1 MWISCRSTPTITAF
15 IRHVD
20 YFRGKVQYH
29 SIFRLQRRFGDAIL
43 LTGNLFL
50 QAIAEAMS
58 QARSI
63 VGEGVCVLRMS
74 LRIGAARLVTTLMTI
89 TAVVTGMGAIP
100 IGARQSSADQPDKY
114 TWLEDIHGDRQLAW
128 VKTENARTAAVLEK
142 DSHFA
147 PLEAEALKVLESPER
162 LPEPEFRNGAVYNTW
177 HDAEHVRGILRRM
190 TLKDY
195 LAAEP
200 KWETVLDYDALS
212 KVDKQSWVGKG
223 LTCLLPDDELCM
235 VALSAGGED
244 AVTLREMNLKT
255 GKFVEGGFGLPR
267 GKQTVAWVDKDT
279 LLIARD
285 WGPGTMSEAGYAITI
300 RQWRRGEP
308 LEGAKEVF
316 RGDTKDN
323 GYGDYPRVFLDGQD
337 HRAVMVERNL
347 STFARENY
355 ILLPG
360 GAKKLALPLKARVS
374 GLLDGQLLVT
384 LNEDWT
390 PQGQM
395 KNIVQGSVVALELT
409 AVEKDQTRLKPTV
422 VFAPTA
428 QEFEQWFSTTK
439 NHLILATLEHVQQ
452 RAYVYTLGS
461 DGNWTPKRLP
471 VPDNLTI
478 DSVAASNTDDRFF
491 LGVEGFLT
499 PPSLWL
505 GDAGDGS
512 FALAK
517 SQKSQFDAS
526 GDVVEQLEAISKDGT
541 RVPYFVVH
549 RKDMRYDGSNATLLT
564 AYGGFQLAYTPS
576 YSVVDGKLWLE
587 HGGVYVL
594 ANIRGGGEF
603 GPAWHEAGIKT
614 HRQRIYDD
622 FYAVAQDLVTRKIT
636 SSRRLG
642 ILGGSNGG
650 LLMGVEFTQ
659 HPEMWNA
666 VVIQVPLLDMLGFEH
681 LSAGASWVGEYGSV
695 SVPEE
700 RAFLASI
707 SPYNQ
712 LKPDVHYPEPLIF
725 TTTKDD
731 RVGPVHARKFAARME
746 EFHEPFF
753 YDEITEGGHGEG
765 ADNKQEARTDAEY
778 FTYLMMK
785 LMDSNDTGHHN

>member
-1 MWISCRSTPTITAF
+1 
-15 IRHVD
+15 
-20 YFRGKVQYH
+20 
-29 SIFRLQRRFGDAIL
+29 
-43 LTGNLFL
+43 
-50 QAIAEAMS
+50 
-58 QARSI
+58 
-63 VGEGVCVLRMS
+63 MS
-74 LRIGAARLVTTLMTI
+74 LTRGAARLVTKLMAI
-89 TAVVTGMGAIP
+89 AAVVTGMGATP
-100 IGARQSSADQPDKY
+100 ESAQQSSAEQPDKY
-114 TWLEDIHGDRQLAW
+114 TWLEDIHGERQMAW
-128 VKTENARTAAVLEK
+128 VKAENVRTAAVLEK

-147 PLEAEALKVLESPER
+147 LLHAEALRVLESPDR

-177 HDAEHVRGILRRM
+177 HDAEHARGIVRRA

-212 KVDKQSWVGKG
+212 KAEKQSWVGKG
-223 LTCLLPDDELCM
+223 LTCLQPEDELCL
-235 VALSAGGED
+235 VALSEGGED

-255 GKFVEGGFGLPR
+255 ARFVEGGFALPR
-267 GKQTVAWVDKDT
+267 GKQRVAWVDKDT
-279 LLIARD
+279 LLIGRD
-285 WGPGTMSEAGYAITI
+285 WGPGTMSEAGYPITV
-300 RQWRRGEP
+300 RQWKRGQP
-308 LEGAKEVF
+308 LESAEEVF

-323 GYGDYPRVFLDGQD
+323 GYGNSPRVLVDGQG
-337 HRAVMVERNL
+337 HRAVIVERNL
-347 STFARENY
+347 NTFAHENY
-355 ILLPG
+355 LLFPG
-360 GAKKLALPLKARVS
+360 GAKKLSLPLKARVS
-374 GLLDGQLLVT
+374 ALLDGWLLVT
-384 LNEDWT
+384 LDEDWT
-390 PQGQM
+390 PEGQSS
-395 KNIVQGSVVALELT
+395 KIAQGSVVALELA

-428 QEFEQWFSTTK
+428 QEFEEWFRTTK
-439 NHLILATLEHVQQ
+439 NHLIVATLEHVQQ

-461 DGNWTPKRLP
+461 DGNWTRKRLP
-471 VPDNLTI
+471 VPDNLAI
-478 DSVAASNTDDRFF
+478 DAAAASHTDDRFF
-491 LGVEGFLT
+491 LGMEGFLT

-505 GDAGDGS
+505 GDAGDAS

-517 SQKSQFDAS
+517 SQKPQFDAS
-526 GDVVEQLEAISKDGT
+526 ADVVEQLEVTSKDGT
-541 RVPYFVVH
+541 KVPYFVVH

-564 AYGGFQLAYTPS
+564 AYGGFQSSYTPS
-576 YSVVDGKLWLE
+576 YSPVNGKLWLE

-603 GPAWHEAGIKT
+603 GPAWHEAGLKT

-666 VVIQVPLLDMLGFEH
+666 VVIQVPLLDMLGYEH

-712 LKPDVHYPEPLIF
+712 LKPDVNYPEPLIF

-731 RVGPVHARKFAARME
+731 RVGPVHARKFAARLE
-746 EFHEPFF
+746 EFHKPFF

-778 FTYLMMK
+778 FAYLMMK
-785 LMDSNDTGHHN
+785 LMDSTGPGQRN